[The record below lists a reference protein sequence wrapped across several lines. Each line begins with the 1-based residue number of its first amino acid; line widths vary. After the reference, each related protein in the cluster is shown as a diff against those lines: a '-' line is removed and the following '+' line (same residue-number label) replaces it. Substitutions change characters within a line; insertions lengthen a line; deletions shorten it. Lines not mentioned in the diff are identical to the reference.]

1 MSMINFDELKAVS
14 KNIEADIVG
23 MLYSNPQLF
32 LDYDNICPDDFA
44 DKGWRFLFSLGRKMI
59 KKGYQSLT
67 PSDVEIFVEQLNK
80 PNILNSFNDY
90 GGYNTIK
97 DLHELYDENN
107 NIEVYINDLKKWK
120 AIREIIKELSIK
132 DMDDVKKVSSK
143 SFNELYDLYT
153 AKLNNIFVNINE
165 DVHTQHIA
173 TGLEELISK
182 ADEGVKKG
190 LPIDSPLLSET
201 INGINLGQ
209 ITLIGGQS
217 GSGKSTWLIQQILTA
232 VFKYEEAAVFF
243 LNEQDAQKFQQEM
256 LTWIINNIVIKDKK
270 RYFNKVRWRDGGF
283 SEEEFKWLNE
293 ARKILEEKT
302 KNNKII
308 IVEFKTYMHKTTVR
322 SIKKY
327 AAMGVKIFAIDTFK
341 LSSDSNSNNPFWL
354 EMMQQMR
361 EFDDLCKPSNLNVSL
376 ICTYQLGKGAI
387 VNRYLSANDLG
398 MSKSIIDVASVCLL
412 IRKMHKDEYSGEKN
426 EIKVMKA
433 IENSLEE
440 IKLDNKKRH
449 SIIFIEKNRNGI
461 AQDFQ
466 IVASHDFSTL
476 RYEEVGKAYLSVGD

>member
-1 MSMINFDELKAVS
+1 M
-14 KNIEADIVG
+14 
-23 MLYSNPQLF
+23 
-32 LDYDNICPDDFA
+32 
-44 DKGWRFLFSLGRKMI
+44 
-59 KKGYQSLT
+59 
-67 PSDVEIFVEQLNK
+67 
-80 PNILNSFNDY
+80 
-90 GGYNTIK
+90 
-97 DLHELYDENN
+97 
-107 NIEVYINDLKKWK
+107 
-120 AIREIIKELSIK
+120 
-132 DMDDVKKVSSK
+132 
-143 SFNELYDLYT
+143 
-153 AKLNNIFVNINE
+153 NINE
-165 DVHTQHIA
+165 DVHTQHIV

-232 VFKYEEAAVFF
+232 VFNYEEAAVFF
-243 LNEQDAQKFQQEM
+243 LNEQDAKKFQQEM

-387 VNRYLSANDLG
+387 VNR
-398 MSKSIIDVASVCLL
+398 
-412 IRKMHKDEYSGEKN
+412 
-426 EIKVMKA
+426 
-433 IENSLEE
+433 
-440 IKLDNKKRH
+440 
-449 SIIFIEKNRNGI
+449 
-461 AQDFQ
+461 
-466 IVASHDFSTL
+466 
-476 RYEEVGKAYLSVGD
+476 